1 VRFWKTSRPSPR
13 VERCINCEFIYI
25 FAVYLL
31 LTFNGGDLLRH
42 IRCKFTTVA
51 ISSRQMMTGGLF
63 TVTPTA
69 NGETVTYYGGRRV
82 PKEDVRLWSAEQ
94 VYLKSLPLSRWDI
107 DSRECFDEQTERG
120 RYSNQ
125 APVGTKPNVKF
136 QVLSS
141 SNKRRRRDVDDAD
154 EVDERR
160 VAIVATHDIADNEE
174 LFISYGSKMVKA
186 AACERAIDRRR
197 LRCADAHT

>member
-1 VRFWKTSRPSPR
+1 LRPSGAG
-13 VERCINCEFIYI
+13 VDE
-25 FAVYLL
+25 
-31 LTFNGGDLLRH
+31 T
-42 IRCKFTTVA
+42 A
-51 ISSRQMMTGGLF
+51 ITIVMPSTLAGAGNGLF
-63 TVTPTA
+63 TVTPIA

-82 PKEDVRLWSAEQ
+82 RKEDVRLWSAEQ
-94 VYLKSLPLSRWDI
+94 QVYVKSLPLSRWDI
-107 DSRECFDEQTERG
+107 DGRECFDEQTERG
-120 RYSNQ
+120 RYINQ
-125 APVGTKPNVKF
+125 APVGTNPNVKF